1 MSYRPNIE
9 ALESRTLLSGAP
21 GIAPNPG
28 NQPEGASNSQNLV
41 AIFSAQVI
49 HNGVAVNEQAQ
60 SAPGARADIIQS
72 LLGH

>member
-1 MSYRPNIE
+1 MSYRPQVE
-9 ALESRTLLSGAP
+9 GLEGRLLLSGAP
-21 GIAPNPG
+21 ALAPNPG

-49 HNGVAVNEQAQ
+49 HNGPAVSDQAQ

-72 LLGH
+72 LLGP